1 MIFFFLALRAAAAG
15 RRAMKSFLRSV
26 VLSTLCACV
35 CVAFPSPAQ
44 NPPPPEAQP
53 PAPTAPHTPAKKVWT
68 NENISSVQGAVSGIG
83 SSSHASDRSSYL
95 PASSSNGATFI
106 NPKEGQIVHPGE
118 TIHIDLNV
126 DSGVTPVKAVGIV
139 SPMGISNEDREGPPY
154 AFTFTVPDKDLTG
167 SSHRLIGF
175 QNLTLFGTVVGRKD
189 YDLADTTVD
198 VEESDL
204 PLSFFAASGS
214 MSQWDPVPNHLTF
227 MEAGEDE
234 RIDIYAKFPN
244 GHELDVTESTYLSLS
259 SENPAVA
266 IATDDGTIAS
276 VGPGQTRIIVTY
288 SLGTQQKLFY
298 VPVTVDGAVGGASY
312 SLEASPATFNFGDVP
327 SNTASPPLQI
337 TVTNRTQADIH
348 IFKLEPPGG
357 FLVSAENCS
366 DTILPPGGSC
376 TITVTFTPIRPGPVH
391 SSIFVPNSYTSILS
405 IFLLGK
411 GT

>member
-1 MIFFFLALRAAAAG
+1 MKYFP
-15 RRAMKSFLRSV
+15 RRLVF
-26 VLSTLCACV
+26 STLCAAFCA
-35 CVAFPSPAQ
+35 AFPSRAQ
-44 NPPPPEAQP
+44 NPPPPEAP
-53 PAPTAPHTPAKKVWT
+53 PTAPSAPQTPAKKVWT
-68 NENISSVQGAVSGIG
+68 NENISSVQGTVPIVG
-83 SSSHASDRSSYL
+83 SSPSASDRSSRSL
-95 PASSSNGATFI
+95 ASTPNGATFI

-118 TIHIDLNV
+118 TIHIDLVV
-126 DSGVTPVKAVGIV
+126 DSGITPVKAVGII
-139 SPMGISNEDREGPPY
+139 SPMGFSNEDREGPPY
-154 AFTFTVPDKDLTG
+154 SFTFTIPDKNLTG

-189 YDLADTTVD
+189 YDLAITTVD

-288 SLGTQQKLFY
+288 SLGRQQKLFY
-298 VPVTVDGAVGGASY
+298 VPVTVDGAVGDASH

-327 SNTASPPLQI
+327 SNTASPPLRI
-337 TVTNRTQADIH
+337 TVTNHTQADVH
-348 IFKLEPPGG
+348 IFKLEPRGG

-366 DTILPPGGSC
+366 DTILPPGSSC
-376 TITVTFTPIRPGPVH
+376 TITVTFSPIRPGPVH
-391 SSIFVPNSYTSILS
+391 SNIFVPNSYTSMLS